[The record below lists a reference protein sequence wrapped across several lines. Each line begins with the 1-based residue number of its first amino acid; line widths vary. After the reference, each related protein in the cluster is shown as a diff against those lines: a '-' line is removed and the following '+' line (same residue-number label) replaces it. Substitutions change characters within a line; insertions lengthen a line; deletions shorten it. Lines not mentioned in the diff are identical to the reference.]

1 MKVTLIY
8 PPDRN
13 FPGNPYSSLPALS
26 SCLKSTGHETVLHD
40 VNLEVFLELVNS
52 DLLIR
57 HFDRLN
63 ERMEHLGEKPA
74 LNAHEAA
81 EYQSL
86 VQQLSIPR
94 ESLEDAKAA
103 LEIMKTSESF
113 YEPDQFN
120 RAYDDLRSMLR
131 FYFGGHPLD
140 NAANPD
146 VVNRLFERLQQ
157 PMDDPIT
164 AALQNGIVDNM
175 IAEQPGLIGISIP
188 FMVSY
193 WEGLRLARLLKGKAP
208 HIPIIIG
215 GALIENHESI
225 FTGDPRL
232 FDLYDFV
239 MVGDGDLALPKL
251 ATTLENGGDLK
262 QVENLY
268 YKDENDNWAF
278 TTQQRLDDLSSL
290 PAPDFASLALSDYPV
305 PEVGAT
311 FQTSRGCY
319 YGKCTF
325 CSESFRENYRL
336 RKPERVFED
345 MEHIHKTTGIRHF
358 YFWDSLCPPRTLKY
372 VAEQVKKKNLPFVW
386 FAETKMEK
394 AYLPPAFM
402 QNLADGGCRF
412 LQFGFESASQR
423 VLDLIDKD
431 NDLQEVD
438 QVLHN
443 MAEAGIMACMTWFI
457 GFPTET
463 EGEARLTFDYIRSHG
478 PNIALSAYCGVYHLL
493 PDQPLFYH
501 QNKLGIEV
509 EQNEHGGYV
518 YTYQDGSS
526 PYDKTEY
533 HQTYEARSDSKLL
546 HHGGYLLYADRC
558 PDKLVELTG
567 SHRSGTIV
575 RHIPD
580 LKNTE
585 VVFNDTAILKRFPRD
600 FAQDFKQPPQPFTL
614 VYHKMSGETFR
625 LRGREIAALK
635 NCREPMTAEQLRV
648 SLGVEWN
655 EMTDILTKLSHRG
668 LLRFV
673 GQVEQFDIEP
683 SAARYAGSGYLLE
696 ASDSNSPGN
705 PSVSTP
711 A

>member
-26 SCLKSTGHETVLHD
+26 SCLKEKGHDTALHD
-40 VNLEVFLELVNS
+40 VNLEVFLELVNTDVLTS
-52 DLLIR
+52 
-57 HFDRLN
+57 HYDRLN
-63 ERMEHLGEKPA
+63 ERMHYLGIKHSLEPA
-74 LNAHEAA
+74 EAT

-94 ESLEDAKAA
+94 ECLENAQAG
-103 LEIMKTSESF
+103 LEIMKNAESF

-120 RAYDDLRSMLR
+120 RAYDDLRSTLR
-131 FYFGGHPLD
+131 FYFGEHPLD

-146 VVNRLFERLQQ
+146 VVNRLMDRLQQ

-164 AALQNGIVDNM
+164 TALQNGIIDT
-175 IAEQPGLIGISIP
+175 ILTEKPGLIGISIP

-193 WEGLRLARLLKGKAP
+193 WEGMRLAKLFKEKAP

-215 GALIENHESI
+215 GALIENHEAI

-232 FDLYDFV
+232 FELFDFV
-239 MVGDGDLALPKL
+239 MVGDGDLALPNL
-251 ATTLENGGDLK
+251 ATALENGSDLK
-262 QVENLY
+262 EVSNLY
-268 YKDENDNWAF
+268 YKDEKGNWAF
-278 TTQQRLDDLSSL
+278 TVHERLNDLSSL
-290 PAPDFASLALSDYPV
+290 PAPDFAGMALTDYPA

-336 RKPERVFED
+336 RKPERVFDD
-345 MEHIHKTTGIRHF
+345 MVHIHNTTGIRHF

-372 VAEQVKKKNLPFVW
+372 VAEQVKEKNLPFIW

-394 AYLPPAFM
+394 AYLPPEFM

-431 NDLQEVD
+431 NDLKEVD
-438 QVLHN
+438 QVLDN
-443 MAEAGIMACMTWFI
+443 MANAGIMACMTWFI

-501 QNKLGIEV
+501 QKKLGIEV

-518 YTYQDGSS
+518 YTYLDGSS

-533 HQTYEARSDSKLL
+533 HQAYEARSDSKLL
-546 HHGGYLLYADRC
+546 HHGGYLLYADHS
-558 PDKLVELTG
+558 PEKLVELTG
-567 SHRSGTIV
+567 AYRSGTIV

-580 LKNTE
+580 LKRTN
-585 VVFNDTAILKRFPRD
+585 VVFNDAAVLKQFPRD
-600 FAQDFKQPPQPFTL
+600 FTQDFSMPPQPFTL
-614 VYHKMSGETFR
+614 VYHKMSGEIFR
-625 LRGREIAALK
+625 LRGREISALK
-635 NCREPMTAEQLRV
+635 KCREPMTSENLR
-648 SLGVEWN
+648 SALGVEWN
-655 EMTDILTKLSHRG
+655 EMSDILTKLSHRG

-673 GQVEQFDIEP
+673 GQVEQFKIEP
-683 SAARYAGSGYLLE
+683 AAARFAGSGYLLDE
-696 ASDSNSPGN
+696 VPSNTMETK
-705 PSVSTP
+705 SVSTS